1 MQKHTIKVLFAILML
16 TNLSMILPTSI
27 AQSKPS
33 VPEFTVKLVD
43 NSYDVPPTQTIDPY
57 KGTITQPGYH
67 VENKEIE
74 ITIKNQNLGVM
85 YNVRTKGH
93 FEQEWRERFY
103 APPGNSRYPEQS
115 NGQYTVITL
124 HTNMYPDGAQVDVQV
139 EAMIGTISWI
149 HDPTAFMADDG
160 SRGGYHFEGSKS
172 GWSKTQTITIN
183 KATATPAP
191 TLPSTTAST
200 NPDSS
205 TPNQSGSENN
215 SGVDLASWVGIML
228 VVLFSIIVVLLVII
242 AVGIYMKKGPP
253 FQFTGTQVL

>member
-16 TNLSMILPTSI
+16 TSLSIVILPTSI

-43 NSYDVPPTQTIDPY
+43 NSYNVPPTQTIDPY
-57 KGTITQPGYH
+57 KGTTTQPGYH
-67 VENKEIE
+67 VDKKEIE
-74 ITIKNQNLGVM
+74 ITIKNQNLKVM

-93 FEQEWRERFY
+93 IEQEWQERFY

-124 HTNMYPDGAQVDVQV
+124 HTSMYPDGAQVDVQV

-160 SRGGYHFEGSKS
+160 SRGGYHFEGEKS
-172 GWSKTQTITIN
+172 GWSKTQTIKIALSTF
-183 KATATPAP
+183 TPAP
-191 TLPSTTAST
+191 SLPSNTAQA
-200 NPDSS
+200 NPDPS
-205 TPNQSGSENN
+205 TPNQSGTKDTTIF
-215 SGVDLASWVGIML
+215 GLTLWVGAVL

-242 AVGIYMKKGPP
+242 VVGIYMKKSPLIRSMD
-253 FQFTGTQVL
+253 T